1 MRNLQI
7 RSATQPDLDD
17 VSNLVRF
24 KGCYLLND
32 IKLVKTSHKHAHTI
46 AIISDVEGTGEL
58 ELRLLGE
65 HFTDLHE
72 NIGEYIS
79 LEAAVKHYSRGYFF
93 YLAWYDTI
101 QYSATNPVLKKLQK
115 SVRKN
120 DRDSQFEAIHNRV
133 MRINDELIKSLCL
146 SLLLDPTITL
156 PYNRARKLLLN
167 SNKMG
172 DCEFCVQLLSL
183 ASHDK
188 DIWFVGEKLSTIINP
203 IPLKLWETQQLG
215 N

>member
-1 MRNLQI
+1 MRNLQT

-32 IKLVKTSHKHAHTI
+32 IKLVKASHKHTYTV

-72 NIGEYIS
+72 NIGEYLS
-79 LEAAVKHYSRGYFF
+79 LEAAVKHYNHGYFF
-93 YLAWYDTI
+93 YLAWYETI
-101 QYSATNPVLKKLQK
+101 QYSTTNPVLEKLQQ

-120 DRDSQFEAIHNRV
+120 DSDSQLEEMHNRV
-133 MRINDELIKSLCL
+133 MRISDELIKSLCV

-156 PYNRARKLLLN
+156 PYNRARKLIWK
-167 SNKMG
+167 SNNIG

-203 IPLKLWETQQLG
+203 TPLKLWEIQQLG
-215 N
+215 S

>member
-1 MRNLQI
+1 MRNLQA
-7 RSATQPDLDD
+7 RSATQPNLDD
-17 VSNLVRF
+17 IGNLVRF

-32 IKLVKTSHKHAHTI
+32 IKLVKTLKRTYTI

-72 NIGEYIS
+72 SIGEYIS
-79 LEAAVKHYSRGYFF
+79 LEAAVKHYNRGYFF

-101 QYSATNPVLKKLQK
+101 QYSATNPVLEKLKQ
-115 SVRKN
+115 SVRQN
-120 DRDSQFEAIHNRV
+120 DSDSQLEAMHNRV
-133 MRINDELIKSLCL
+133 MRVSDEIIKSLCL

-156 PYNRARKLLLN
+156 PNNRAKKLILKG
-167 SNKMG
+167 NKIG

-203 IPLKLWETQQLG
+203 IPLKLWEIQQLG

>member
-1 MRNLQI
+1 MRNLQA
-7 RSATQPDLDD
+7 RSATQPYLDD
-17 VSNLVRF
+17 VGNLVRF

-32 IKLVKTSHKHAHTI
+32 IKLVRASHKHTYTI
-46 AIISDVEGTGEL
+46 AIVSDVEGTGEL
-58 ELRLLGE
+58 ELRLLGD
-65 HFTDLHE
+65 HFTDLHDH
-72 NIGEYIS
+72 IGEYIS
-79 LEAAVKHYSRGYFF
+79 LEAAVKHYNRGYFF
-93 YLAWYDTI
+93 YLAWYETI
-101 QYSATNPVLKKLQK
+101 QYSATSPVLERLQQNNK
-115 SVRKN
+115 KN
-120 DRDSQFEAIHNRV
+120 DSDSQLEVMHSRV
-133 MRINDELIKSLCL
+133 MSINDESIQLLCL
-146 SLLLDPTITL
+146 YLLLDPTITL
-156 PYNRARKLLLN
+156 PNNRARKLLLN